1 MITSEN
7 FERFLKCSGFILN
20 SGIYSHSDYELKADV
35 LNRRLIYPDSIRGH
49 DRNTSF
55 NANEN
60 FVVFECVYRLLKK
73 DYRPEDIELEKEW
86 PLGRTQKSGRAD
98 ICVYERESDNVL
110 FIIECKTW
118 GKEFDKAMK
127 DTLNDGAQLFSYWQ
141 QESSCKW
148 LVLYSSNLKDDGTTE
163 FKSPTINCSD
173 DENLRRRSL
182 EDENMRK
189 TIKLY
194 ENAESAKK
202 KYEVWHDTYNLE
214 TYDDVIFSE
223 DSSAYEIGLKPLRKR
238 DLQKFLEDGKNRIVN
253 SFEEILRHNNV
264 SDKENAFNRL
274 IALFICKL
282 VDETG
287 KNEDSEVE
295 FQYRHRTDSY
305 ESLQDRL
312 QRLYTEGMHDFMHEE
327 ITYIPSDYPEKLFS
341 NYNGERRQEA
351 IKDLKEAFRRLKFF
365 TNNDFAFVDVH
376 NEGLFYQNGKI
387 LVEVVQL
394 FSKYRIVHTS
404 KHQVLGDL
412 FEQLLDK
419 GFKQNEGQFF
429 TPMPITR
436 FIWDSLPLKR
446 FKTWPRVIDYACGA
460 GHFLTEAVEALN
472 YYLRPKEERHET
484 EDEKEKKNINAWTR
498 DCIFGIEKD
507 YRLARVSK
515 VSMFMNGAGGSNII
529 FGDGL
534 ENTKQIK
541 PGTFDILT
549 ANPPYSIA
557 SFMQHLE
564 LSNNDF
570 RLLSSLTVNSS
581 EIEVLFVERIAQ
593 LLASGGIAAVI
604 LPSSILSNDS
614 ACYTG
619 AREEIL
625 QNFMIR
631 SIVQFGSKTFGAT
644 GTNTVVMFLERYEY
658 PPDRLVHVKDSV
670 NAILE
675 GRNLQDWE
683 DEYILEG
690 YLAMQ
695 GLTHSDWKEF
705 TDRKA
710 DPDTLHEYFRMYTD
724 AFNSRKENQK
734 LKDERPDA
742 YIIRFYEYAMKIEHE
757 KILYYALTYKH
768 RTVIILAPSDNAGQK
783 EFLGYDWS
791 SRKGAE
797 GIQYA
802 PVRGGKLYVDANREA
817 EGTLAH
823 VVRQSFGDEDITM
836 TEDNM
841 RYARVVRTCDMID
854 FSRLNFNKAMRL
866 REQKG
871 FDIESKYPMRKL
883 SSLSVMLRGSK
894 APVYGSS
901 GVQVIKSGQ
910 ARGFHEF
917 DFTNRYYL
925 ADGVT
930 LDERKLQKGD
940 LLINSVGVGTAGRVT
955 LFNLEGDYVTDSTIT
970 IFRPN
975 NEILSEYALLALGYG
990 IGFKALEKMALGSTG
1005 QVSIKLDTIRNIE
1018 IPLPPM
1024 EIQTQIVNECTRIDS
1039 AHDDERN
1046 RITNC
1051 RERIENIFLDADA
1064 LSGGLRLPLG
1074 AVMYSVTDR
1083 VNTDELEPSEY
1094 VTTDTMLQRCE
1105 GIRPY
1110 TADLPAGTVIRFRK
1124 GDILLSN
1131 IRPYL
1136 KKLWLADFN
1145 GGCSPD
1151 VLVFRSRDEDMC
1163 ATMFA
1168 YYAMRRDEF
1177 FDFVMQDVKGLKM
1190 PRGKR
1195 EHILDYRI
1203 PVPMRKDQQKFLD
1216 DVLSLESEIA
1226 EAMKRIESLS
1236 GKKEAILKKYL
1247 QI

>member
-1 MITSEN
+1 MITSLNIEN
-7 FERFLKCSGFILN
+7 FLIHNGFTESNGVYMHNGLGADMN
-20 SGIYSHSDYELKADV
+20 S
-35 LNRRLIYPDSIRGH
+35 RRLIYPDSIRGH

-60 FVVFECVYRLLKK
+60 FVVFECVYRLMKQG
-73 DYRPEDIELEKEW
+73 YHPEDIELEKEW
-86 PLGRTQKSGRAD
+86 HLGHVPKSGRAD
-98 ICVYERESDNVL
+98 ICVYEHESESVL
-110 FIIECKTW
+110 FIVECKTW

-148 LVLYSSNLKDDGTTE
+148 LVLYSSDLKDDGTTE
-163 FKSPTINCSD
+163 YKSPAINCSD
-173 DENLRRRSL
+173 DTNLIRRSR
-182 EDENMRK
+182 EDEKMSK
-189 TIKLY
+189 SIMLY

-214 TYDDVIFSE
+214 IYDDVIFSE
-223 DSSAYEIGLKPLRKR
+223 DSSAYDIGVKPLRKR
-238 DLQKFLEDGKNRIVN
+238 DLKIFLEDGKNRIVN

-282 VDETG
+282 VDETR
-287 KNEDSEVE
+287 KNEDAEVE

-305 ESLQDRL
+305 EALQDRL
-312 QRLYTEGMHDFMHEE
+312 QRLYTEGMRDFMHEE

-341 NYNGERRQEA
+341 NYNGERRHEA
-351 IKDLKEAFRRLKFF
+351 INELKKAFIRLKFF

-446 FKTWPRVIDYACGA
+446 YKTWPRVIDYACGA

-472 YYLRPKEERHET
+472 YYLRPKEERHES
-484 EDEKEKKNINAWTR
+484 EDEKDEKNINAWTR
-498 DCIFGIEKD
+498 DCIYGIEKD

-515 VSMFMNGAGGSNII
+515 VSMFMNGAGDSNII

-534 ENTKQIK
+534 ENTGPIK

-557 SFMQHLE
+557 SFMQHLK

-570 RLLSSLTVNSS
+570 TLLSSLTANSS

-619 AREEIL
+619 ARELIL

-631 SIVQFGSKTFGAT
+631 SIVQFGNKTFGAT

-658 PPDRLVHVKDSV
+658 PPERLPLVKDSM
-670 NAILE
+670 NMIIE
-675 GRNLQDWE
+675 GRNLKDWE
-683 DEYILEG
+683 DEYILDA
-690 YLAMQ
+690 YLSMQ
-695 GLTHSDWKEF
+695 GLTHEDWNVF
-705 TDRKA
+705 TDGKA
-710 DPDTLHEYFRMYTD
+710 DPETLHEYFRMYAD

-734 LKDERPDA
+734 LKEDRPDE
-742 YIIRFYEYAMKIEHE
+742 YIIRFYEYAKKNESE
-757 KILYYALTYKH
+757 KLLYYGMTYKH
-768 RTVIILAPSDNAGQK
+768 RTVVILAPSDNAGQK

-823 VVRQSFGDEDITM
+823 VVRQSFGDDDIVM
-836 TEDNM
+836 TEDNA
-841 RYARVVRTCDMID
+841 RYARVVRTCGMID

-866 REQKG
+866 REQKN
-871 FDIESKYPMRKL
+871 FDIESKYPCAKL
-883 SSLSVMLRGSK
+883 STVAKINIPKSEAKKYSDDTLASFIDMSSVS
-894 APVYGSS
+894 
-901 GVQVIKSGQ
+901 
-910 ARGFHEF
+910 
-917 DFTNRYYL
+917 
-925 ADGVT
+925 ADGRIIRMT
-930 LDERKLQKGD
+930 DKKIAD
-940 LLINSVGVGTAGRVT
+940 LWNGSYI
-955 LFNLEGDYVTDSTIT
+955 FFCEGDIIT
-970 IFRPN
+970 AKMMSGAETMKCAIAEGLTN
-975 NEILSEYALLALGYG
+975 G
-990 IGFKALEKMALGSTG
+990 IGFGSSEFYVVRCDEEKLMTRYLYEFLNTKTVREAAWASVTGSGRLRVPSRFYEDIMIT
-1005 QVSIKLDTIRNIE
+1005 
-1018 IPLPPM
+1018 LPPM
-1024 EIQTQIVNECTRIDS
+1024 EIQTQIVNECARIDS
-1039 AHDDERN
+1039 AHDDAKN
-1046 RITNC
+1046 RIAKC
-1051 RERIENIFLDADA
+1051 RERIENIFRELESKPTVMRISFDDKRYFT
-1064 LSGGLRLPLG
+1064 LMIGRRVLNSELIDGGHIPVFSANVLEPFGYVDNLLKGFDDFTSDSVLWGIDGDFMVSFYARGHEFYPTDHCGVLR
-1074 AVMYSVTDR
+1074 VITDR
-1083 VNTDELEPSEY
+1083 VHPRYMARVLE
-1094 VTTDTMLQRCE
+1094 RE
-1105 GIRPY
+1105 GRQ
-1110 TADLPAGTVIRFRK
+1110 AGFSRSYRASLDRVGRLTFDV
-1124 GDILLSN
+1124 
-1131 IRPYL
+1131 
-1136 KKLWLADFN
+1136 
-1145 GGCSPD
+1145 PD
-1151 VLVFRSRDEDMC
+1151 VQLQNEM
-1163 ATMFA
+1163 MN
-1168 YYAMRRDEF
+1168 E
-1177 FDFVMQDVKGLKM
+1177 
-1190 PRGKR
+1190 
-1195 EHILDYRI
+1195 
-1203 PVPMRKDQQKFLD
+1203 
-1216 DVLSLESEIA
+1216 VLNLESEIA

-1247 QI
+1247 